1 MIQQI
6 YITDYL
12 SDAAARPADMIQS
25 LVEQCPVFLRA
36 QWQVHSLSPL
46 KSLWQC
52 LGASGDATS
61 AVLYARMPLPVVPS
75 AFCLLPVHLGL
86 RRDTFSLQSVVPLA
100 ADVYAVLTERLKK
113 HFLEEFTI
121 HEDPSQR
128 YWWVVSVRDIN
139 AQTQWPQDCL
149 YQQAM
154 HWQPQGP
161 DASVIR
167 QWTNEIQML
176 LHEAAYSPAVTN
188 WPETLNS
195 LWFASVGH
203 IPAWPA
209 MPLTV
214 SGQGDIFSGLQASR
228 LGAAQFIPMSTMF
241 ADQQMTDG
249 IWVADEWQAVN
260 WAEVSRA
267 LQTGRISAL
276 RVVIPFAERS
286 IEIGYK
292 KQFRWQ
298 FWRKLY
304 TLETLLQ
311 QLETTL
317 AAAR

>member
-12 SDAAARPADMIQS
+12 SEAAAQPAAMIQS
-25 LVEQCPVFLRA
+25 MVEQCPAFLRA
-36 QWQVHSLSPL
+36 QWQVKPAPPL
-46 KSLWQC
+46 KALWQR
-52 LGASGDATS
+52 LDISEDAT
-61 AVLYARMPLPVVPS
+61 AGVLCSRMTWPTARP

-100 ADVYAVLTERLKK
+100 TEVYAALTERLKK
-113 HFLEEFTI
+113 HFFEDFNVY
-121 HEDPSQR
+121 EDPSQR
-128 YWWVVSVRDIN
+128 YWWVAPLREVN

-176 LHEAAYSPAVTN
+176 LHEAAYSPMVAH
-188 WPETLNS
+188 WPEALNS

-203 IPAWPA
+203 LPAGLA
-209 MPLTV
+209 IQTAV
-214 SGQGDIFSGLQASR
+214 SGQGEVFSGLQAGQ
-228 LGAAQFIPMSTMF
+228 LPAATSAPITTML
-241 ADQQMTDG
+241 ADKQATSG
-249 IWVADEWQAVN
+249 VWVADQWQMVN
-260 WAEVSRA
+260 WAEVSQA
-267 LQTGRISAL
+267 LQTWRISEL
-276 RVVIPFAERS
+276 TVVIPFAERS
-286 IEIGYK
+286 VEVRYK
-292 KQFRWQ
+292 KQLRWQ
-298 FWRKLY
+298 FWRKPY

-317 AAAR
+317 AATR